1 MVGSSWLSLRLE
13 PEEGV
18 MKLEKSLAVM
28 VLTLLA
34 AGGIFAID
42 INTLPGMGEFVLY
55 LLPMLLTA
63 WVKDRW

>member
-1 MVGSSWLSLRLE
+1 
-13 PEEGV
+13 